1 MTLGK
6 ILALF
11 AALLA
16 VLALVFSFAGSG
28 PVMLLLCGAVL
39 LLAIAMLVP

>member
-16 VLALVFSFAGSG
+16 VLALVFNFAGSG
-28 PVMLLLCGAVL
+28 PVLLILCGAVL
-39 LLAIAMLVP
+39 LLAISNLVP